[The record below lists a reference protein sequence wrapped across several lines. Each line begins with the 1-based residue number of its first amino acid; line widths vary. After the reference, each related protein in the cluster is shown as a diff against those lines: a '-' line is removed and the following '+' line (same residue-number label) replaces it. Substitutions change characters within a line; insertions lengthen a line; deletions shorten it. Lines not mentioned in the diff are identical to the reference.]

1 MRSTLISV
9 IVVSV
14 LVAVLLSVGVG
25 YVHQTVY
32 DMDEIRL
39 SALRMA
45 DEGRKQ
51 EASAEMVRMAS
62 LWDERGPTLEM
73 MVDHEDLH
81 SISSEI
87 AEAET
92 NLECDHMDDFNR
104 SMTLLGEALHHI
116 EQHERLR
123 LANIL

>member
-25 YVHQTVY
+25 YVHQAVY

-51 EASAEMVRMAS
+51 EASAEMVRMAA
-62 LWDERGPTLEM
+62 LWDEREPALEM

-87 AEAET
+87 AET

>member
-1 MRSTLISV
+1 MRSTLICV

-14 LVAVLLSVGVG
+14 LVAALCGVSVW
-25 YVHQTVY
+25 YVNRSVY
-32 DMDEIRL
+32 DMEEIRMN
-39 SALRMA
+39 ALRLA
-45 DEGRKQ
+45 DHGQEG
-51 EASAEMVRMAS
+51 EALAEMVRLAT
-62 LWDERGPTLEM
+62 LWEERSPLLEM
-73 MVDHEDLH
+73 MVNHEDLH
-81 SISSEI
+81 SIASEI